1 MFLSFLNANPI
12 GKEEGNNNTKKKRE
26 SNGYCLLFVILP
38 TLLHLLFVFFYSSK
52 LEKKMKRAIAFLF
65 VYALERFVITSL
77 RAFFFLANESQLVH
91 TIELIDPSSKSKANL

>member
-26 SNGYCLLFVILP
+26 STGYCLLFVTLP
-38 TLLHLLFVFFYSSK
+38 TLLHLLFFFYSSK
-52 LEKKMKRAIAFLF
+52 LEIAIAFLF